1 MKFILIIYIVCLI
14 LTGCKNTKNEVIDN
28 KTTSSQTITQ
38 IIVNNRSIGFS
49 YEPVPQDEVPFQL
62 PKGDFSDPNWY
73 LNQGS
78 ISKIIE
84 VSISGIRVNYYSS
97 EWENLDAVKQF
108 LIEILQ
114 SPESRT
120 YVAPPWAHPFA
131 AGIMC
136 SINYNNGSEGRWLI
150 SKDRWTSSIEDQSG
164 KIWFA
169 THTKS

>member
-84 VSISGIRVNYYSS
+84 VS
-97 EWENLDAVKQF
+97 
-108 LIEILQ
+108 
-114 SPESRT
+114 
-120 YVAPPWAHPFA
+120 
-131 AGIMC
+131 M
-136 SINYNNGSEGRWLI
+136 
-150 SKDRWTSSIEDQSG
+150 
-164 KIWFA
+164 
-169 THTKS
+169 